1 MSDFYQNN
9 NPADLLA
16 QYGSPLYVYNEQ
28 IFRAQCRAM
37 RAFCP
42 YSHYAVNYAIKANS
56 NLSLLRIAREE
67 GLRADASSP
76 GEIVAALAAGFP
88 PSEIF
93 FIVNNAAPDELKFAM
108 EKGVFVSVDSLSQ
121 IETFGRIAQEKDAPV
136 NANTPTQIESLNKF
150 AQGHGVAATGE
161 VLAGAIVGIEREAL
175 SSDLVKREPSPV
187 SGAPH
192 PIAIRFNTGIG
203 AGHHKKVVTGG
214 DDTKF
219 GILPRDIPRVKEL
232 LAQYNLRLVGIN
244 HHIGSN
250 YAQEM
255 YLVGARALIDIAR
268 QFEGLDFID
277 FGGGFYIPYH
287 KLDGE
292 KPFDL
297 TPVGVEL
304 AQLMQDFSAE
314 YGKPLT
320 AMTEPGRY
328 IAAECGVLL
337 GTVHATK
344 QMGAVHYVG
353 CDVGFSV
360 LARPTMYDAHHDI
373 IAYNAS
379 GQPITEY
386 PVSQA
391 PHDIQFTENRGA
403 FRLTNV
409 VGNQCETGDYIAKNR
424 SLPPLQPGDILAIQ
438 DAGAYGYSM
447 ASQYNLRARPAEVL
461 IKKSGETELIR
472 RRDSYEDMLSN
483 MT

>member
-1 MSDFYQNN
+1 MSDFFQGN
-9 NPADLLA
+9 NPAALLA
-16 QYGSPLYVYNEQ
+16 QYGTPLYVYNEAT
-28 IFRAQCRAM
+28 FRAQCRAM
-37 RAFCP
+37 KAFCP
-42 YSHYAVNYAIKANS
+42 YPHYAVNYAIKANS
-56 NLSLLRIAREE
+56 NLTLLRIAREE
-67 GLRADASSP
+67 GLRADVSSP
-76 GEIVAALAAGFP
+76 GEIVAALAAGYAP
-88 PSEIF
+88 EDIF

-108 EKGVFVSVDSLSQ
+108 EKGVLVSVESLSQ
-121 IETFGRIAQEKDAPV
+121 IESFGKLAQEKDALV
-136 NANTPTQIESLNKF
+136 NADTLAQIESFNNF
-150 AQGHGVAATGE
+150 AQGHGVPTTGE

-175 SSDLVKREPSPV
+175 SSDLAKREPSPV
-187 SGAPH
+187 FGTPCPH

-292 KPFDL
+292 KPFNL

-304 AQLMQDFSAE
+304 ASLMFDFSAE

-320 AMTEPGRY
+320 AMAEPGRY

-337 GTVHATK
+337 GTIHATK
-344 QMGAVHYVG
+344 QMGAVHYAG

-360 LARPTMYDAHHDI
+360 LARPMMYDAHHDI
-373 IAYNAS
+373 IAYDAQ
-379 GQPITEY
+379 GEEIGDRRT
-386 PVSQA
+386 
-391 PHDIQFTENRGA
+391 A
-403 FRLTNV
+403 FRLTNI

-424 SLPPLQPGDILAIQ
+424 PLPPLQPGDILAIQ

-472 RRDSYEDMLSN
+472 RRDTYEDMLMN
-483 MT
+483 MVI